1 MKRTFV
7 LVLVALAAVAV
18 LAGLVYI
25 VLVASHLSQ
34 SAATTVQGPTT
45 RRLWATTASV
55 LALISVVIG
64 GLAMV
69 RSAKFGTAARLHD
82 ELLRPGCRDRRLRR
96 KDGGERREDGGAEE
110 GAEAHARAEGVR
122 EARSYWPRG
131 RSAMC
136 VRRETRPSVARS
148 GAGVAARRGSCALG
162 SHDWAAAPSA

>member
-7 LVLVALAAVAV
+7 LFLAALAAVAV

-25 VLVASHLSQ
+25 VLVATHLSQ

-69 RSAKFGTAARLHD
+69 RSASFGTAARLGVILALAAGLVAVINGALVLAVAH
-82 ELLRPGCRDRRLRR
+82 
-96 KDGGERREDGGAEE
+96 GGLGSGNGVVGGAVALVL
-110 GAEAHARAEGVR
+110 GLIGMIIGGLALS
-122 EARSYWPRG
+122 RS
-131 RSAMC
+131 
-136 VRRETRPSVARS
+136 RRRTVA
-148 GAGVAARRGSCALG
+148 GDVAIE
-162 SHDWAAAPSA
+162 

>member
-7 LVLVALAAVAV
+7 LFLAAMAAVAV

-25 VLVASHLSQ
+25 VLVATHLSQ

-69 RSAKFGTAARLHD
+69 RSASFGTAARLGVI
-82 ELLRPGCRDRRLRR
+82 LALAAGLVAVINGTLVLAFAN
-96 KDGGERREDGGAEE
+96 GGLGSGNGVVGGAVALVL
-110 GAEAHARAEGVR
+110 GLLGMIIGGLALS
-122 EARSYWPRG
+122 RS
-131 RSAMC
+131 
-136 VRRETRPSVARS
+136 RRRTVA
-148 GAGVAARRGSCALG
+148 GDVAIE
-162 SHDWAAAPSA
+162 